1 MIRMPSLW
9 KTSSKPSVYLLSHFL
24 KILTWRLVV
33 VVRGGVRGEGLDT
46 VWIVE
51 IPQACPLAIHTR
63 LRRGWARPVAGS
75 GLALAVADRVSVS

>member
-1 MIRMPSLW
+1 MMRIPSLR
-9 KTSSKPSVYLLSHFL
+9 KTSSKAALNVLSHFL

-33 VVRGGVRGEGLDT
+33 VVRGGARGEGLDA

-51 IPQACPLAIHTR
+51 ISQACPLAIHTR